1 MRVLALSGSL
11 RPASTTRHALAVA
24 LSAAERA
31 GAEVDWVDI
40 ATLPWCDGRAQD
52 AYGPEVAAF
61 RAQVAGADALL
72 LGSPEYHGS
81 FTGVLKNAIDLCGPD
96 DLRGKL
102 IGLVATA
109 RGDAGA
115 MNTLNHLRQVSRWVG
130 AWVLPAQVSVPRAG
144 DAFDASGA
152 ATREGLAPELERLG
166 QELVRYGR
174 LLAADPG
181 TPDPQL

>member
-1 MRVLALSGSL
+1 MRVLAICGSL
-11 RPASTTRHALAVA
+11 RPDSSTRNALALA
-24 LSAAERA
+24 LQAAAGA
-31 GAEVDWVDI
+31 GAETGWAEI
-40 ATLPWCDGRAQD
+40 AGLPSCDGRPPE

-61 RAQVAGADALL
+61 RAAVAGADAVL

-81 FTGVLKNAIDLCGPD
+81 FTGVLKNAIDLCGPE

-102 IGLVATA
+102 FGLVATA

-144 DAFDASGA
+144 EAFDADGRA
-152 ATREGLAPELERLG
+152 LRDGLADELGRLG
-166 QELVRYGR
+166 LELVRFGR
-174 LLAADPG
+174 LLAAAPSE
-181 TPDPQL
+181 PPVE

>member
-1 MRVLALSGSL
+1 MRVLAVCGSL
-11 RPASTTRHALAVA
+11 RPASSTRNALALA
-24 LSAAERA
+24 LAAAERG
-31 GAEVDWVDI
+31 GAEIGWVDI
-40 ATLPWCDGRAQD
+40 SGLPWCDGRAAD
-52 AYGPEVAAF
+52 AYGPVVDAF
-61 RAQVAGADALL
+61 RAQVASADALL
-72 LGSPEYHGS
+72 VGSPEYHGS
-81 FTGVLKNAIDLCGPD
+81 FTGVLKNALDLCGPE

-144 DAFDASGA
+144 DAFDAAGQA
-152 ATREGLAPELERLG
+152 VRPAIGDELATLG

-174 LLAADPG
+174 LLAADQA
-181 TPDPQL
+181 PDLTR